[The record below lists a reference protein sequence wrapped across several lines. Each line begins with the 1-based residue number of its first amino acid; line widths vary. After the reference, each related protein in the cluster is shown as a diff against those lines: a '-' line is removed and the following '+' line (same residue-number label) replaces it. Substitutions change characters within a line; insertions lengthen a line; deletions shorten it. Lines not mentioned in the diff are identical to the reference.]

1 MAHLKQFGINVE
13 MEVPTDLRAKNPT
26 QSCIEF
32 IKSLKNMGQ
41 FFPVL
46 NRWPLGWSS
55 GQRTFLLL
63 G

>member
-1 MAHLKQFGINVE
+1 MAHLKHFGINVA
-13 MEVPTDLRAKNPT
+13 MEVPSDLRAKNLT

-46 NRWPLGWSS
+46 NRWPLG
-55 GQRTFLLL
+55 
-63 G
+63 